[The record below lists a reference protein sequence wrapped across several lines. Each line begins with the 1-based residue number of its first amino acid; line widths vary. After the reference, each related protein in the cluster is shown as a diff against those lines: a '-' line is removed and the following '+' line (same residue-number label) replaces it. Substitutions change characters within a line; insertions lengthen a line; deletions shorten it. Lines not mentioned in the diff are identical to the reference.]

1 MSNAVAEGLF
11 LIAFWAPPLAV
22 FAGAV
27 LGFAPGPASGVRPP
41 ARTPRR

>member
-11 LIAFWAPPLAV
+11 LALWAPPLAV
-22 FAGAV
+22 FAGPV
-27 LGFAPGPASGVRPP
+27 LGFAPGPASGVPPP